1 MKGSSYAL
9 VIYDLDDCCQAADVW
24 TVGKEYNTPNL
35 DEPPLRRVDVDL
47 CHLDGDSTA

>member
-24 TVGKEYNTPNL
+24 TVGKEYNTANL
-35 DEPPLRRVDVDL
+35 DEPPLRGVDVDL